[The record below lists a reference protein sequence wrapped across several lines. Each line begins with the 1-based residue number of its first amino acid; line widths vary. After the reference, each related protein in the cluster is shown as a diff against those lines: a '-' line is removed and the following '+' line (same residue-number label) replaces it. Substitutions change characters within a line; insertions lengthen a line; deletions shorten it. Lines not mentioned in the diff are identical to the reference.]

1 MNTITAAAAE
11 ADGAKPTADAEEL
24 SLDYW
29 KNEIQAAAER
39 EEGYR
44 KDAVNVIE
52 IYEGIRKETEQY
64 NILYSN
70 VDTMQPALYNS
81 TPRPVVTRRF
91 KGDDDLLAKCSAN
104 LMQRLLTYLLQNEE
118 PGYATFDEL
127 MSDSTLSA
135 LLVSRGLV
143 RFKYHAEL
151 AKAESGEAQEP
162 VESGEEPGAQETD
175 SEGAAPEEITYEC
188 VYGEQ
193 VPWNNFLHGYAK
205 YWKDVPWV
213 GFIHLMTMEEFKEQF
228 PDAKVDMEKLR
239 SAYGSSDTSDRTV
252 NDAGKPDGTG
262 AIEAREV
269 RNLSLIPVYELWHKG
284 QGKVYFYSEFSA
296 QYLKDPVEDP
306 LQLRGFFPCPRPL
319 NFMQRLSTL
328 VPTLLYTMYQKQS
341 EELNRITVRIQKLI
355 VACKLRG
362 AYDSTVDE
370 MAKILEAEDNAMI
383 ALQDSAVLY
392 SQNGSIDRAIW
403 LMPIKDI
410 VPVLQQLYTQRQ
422 QIKQIIF
429 EITGLADIMR
439 GSTQASETLGAQ
451 EIKNQWGTLRLKR
464 SQKLVQR
471 YVRDCLQLLGELAV
485 TKLQPERIRAMT
497 QSDLPSEQDKQI
509 AQMQLQQ
516 QQQAAAMQP
525 QVPGQPPVQPP
536 EPDPNVMAMLQMP
549 SFEQCLQ
556 TLKDDLTRSYKI
568 DIETNS
574 TIDDEATEDKQ
585 DITDALTALGQTLQ
599 SVGPLVQQQI
609 LPFEAAKALML
620 TVCRKFKFGTEIE
633 DQINAMK
640 APPPPQ
646 PEGSGGAPSGP
657 PPEQVAAESQAAIA
671 KANAD
676 MQKIQ
681 MQMQADAR
689 EHEFRMEE
697 LQMQRELNAAKHAAA
712 MQQAMT
718 PKPAP
723 AAPAPRA
730 SKKGP

>member
-1 MNTITAAAAE
+1 MNMTDE
-11 ADGAKPTADAEEL
+11 VRDDQKPTAEPKEL

-29 KNEIQAAAER
+29 KNEIASATAR
-39 EEGYR
+39 EGSYR
-44 KDAVNVIE
+44 KDAVNVVE
-52 IYEGIRKETEQY
+52 IYEGIRHKTEQY

-91 KGDDDLLAKCSAN
+91 KGDNDLLAKTSAE
-104 LMQRLLTYLLQNEE
+104 LMKRLLQYLTQNED

-127 MSDSTLSA
+127 MSDSTLSG

-143 RFKYHAEL
+143 RFKYHAEFREVP
-151 AKAESGEAQEP
+151 AEPLE
-162 VESGEEPGAQETD
+162 VGEEPGPQETD
-175 SEGAAPEEITYEC
+175 TPAEEIAYEC

-193 VPWNNFLHGYAK
+193 VPWNNFLHGYGK

-213 GFIHLMTMEEFKEQF
+213 GFTHLMTPEEFKEQF
-228 PDAKVDMEKLR
+228 PDAQVDLERLKA
-239 SAYGSSDTSDRTV
+239 SYGTSNTSDKTAG
-252 NDAGKPDGTG
+252 DAGKPDGTG
-262 AIEAREV
+262 AVEAKEV
-269 RNLSLIPVYELWHKG
+269 RDLSLIPVYELWHKG
-284 QGKVYFYSEFSA
+284 QAKVYFYSEFCET
-296 QYLKDPVEDP
+296 YLKDPVDDP
-306 LQLRGFFPCPRPL
+306 LQLRGFWPCPKPL

-328 VPTLLYTMYQKQS
+328 VPTLLYTMYREQS

-362 AYDSTVDE
+362 AYDSNIDE
-370 MAKILEAEDNAMI
+370 MARILEAEDNTMMPI
-383 ALQDSAVLY
+383 ADAAVLY
-392 SQNGSIDRAIW
+392 AQNGSIDKALW
-403 LMPIKDI
+403 LVPIKDL
-410 VPVLQQLYTQRQ
+410 VPVLNQLYTQRQ

-471 YVRDCLQLLGELAV
+471 YVRDCLRIMGELAV
-485 TKLQPERIRAMT
+485 TKLQPDRIRAMT
-497 QSDLPSEQDKQI
+497 QSDLPSAKDKEL

-516 QQQAAAMQP
+516 SQMQAAQF
-525 QVPGQPPVQPP
+525 GQPA
-536 EPDPNVMAMLQMP
+536 EPDPKLMATLQMP
-549 SFEQCLQ
+549 SFEDALAA
-556 TLKDDLTRSYKI
+556 LRDDLTRSYKI

-574 TIDDEATEDKQ
+574 TIDAEATEDKQ

-599 SVGPLVQQQI
+599 SVGPLVQEGI

-633 DQINAMK
+633 DQINAMQQP
-640 APPPPQ
+640 APK
-646 PEGSGGAPSGP
+646 PEAGAEKGP
-657 PPEQVAAESQAAIA
+657 AGPTPEQVQAESQAAIA

-676 MQKIQ
+676 IAKIQ
-681 MQMQADAR
+681 RQEEADAK
-689 EHEFRMEE
+689 EHEYKMEE
-697 LQMQRELNAAKHAAA
+697 LAMQMELTKAKHSQA
-712 MQQAMT
+712 MQLALT

-723 AAPAPRA
+723 AAPVRPV
-730 SKKGP
+730 KKGL

>member
-1 MNTITAAAAE
+1 MNMPAAAE
-11 ADGAKPTADAEEL
+11 TDAPTEPTKEL

-29 KNEIQAAAER
+29 KNEIQSASER
-39 EEGYR
+39 ESSYR

-52 IYEGIRKETEQY
+52 IYEGIRHKTEQY

-81 TPRPVVTRRF
+81 TPRPVVSRRF
-91 KGDDDLLAKCSAN
+91 KGDDDLTAKCAAN
-104 LMQRLLTYLLQNEE
+104 LMQRLLAFLTQNED

-127 MSDSTLSA
+127 MGDSTLAA

-151 AKAESGEAQEP
+151 TEVPQEAP
-162 VESGEEPGAQETD
+162 PAGEEPGPQETD
-175 SEGAAPEEITYEC
+175 AETAPVEEITYEC

-213 GFIHLMTMEEFKEQF
+213 GFIHLMTPEEFKEQF
-228 PDAKVDMEKLR
+228 PHAKLDLDKLKQT
-239 SAYGSSDTSDRTV
+239 YGSSDTSDKDAG
-252 NDAGKPDGTG
+252 DAGKPDGTG
-262 AIEAREV
+262 AIEAKEV
-269 RNLSLIPVYELWHKG
+269 RNLKLIPVYELWHKE
-284 QGKVYFYSEFSA
+284 QAKVYFYSEFCGT
-296 QYLKDPVEDP
+296 YLKDPMDDP
-306 LQLRGFFPCPRPL
+306 LQLRGFYPCPRPL

-328 VPTLLYTMYQKQS
+328 VPTLMYTMYKEQS

-362 AYDSTVDE
+362 AYDATVDE
-370 MAKILEAEDNAMI
+370 MAKILEAEDNTMVPI
-383 ALQDSAVLY
+383 QDAAVLY
-392 SQNGSIDRAIW
+392 AQNGSIDRALW
-403 LMPIKDI
+403 LVPIKDL

-464 SQKLVQR
+464 SQKLVQK
-471 YVRDCLQLLGELAV
+471 YVRDCLRILGELAV

-497 QSDLPSEQDKQI
+497 QSDLPSQKEKEI

-516 QQQAAAMQP
+516 AQLQAAQT
-525 QVPGQPPVQPP
+525 GQPPA
-536 EPDPNVMAMLQMP
+536 EPDPQVAAMLQMP
-549 SFEQCLQ
+549 SFEECLDA
-556 TLKDDLTRSYKI
+556 LKDDLTRSYKI

-574 TIDDEATEDKQ
+574 TIDAEATEDKQ

-599 SVGPLVQQQI
+599 SIGPLVQQGI
-609 LPFEAAKALML
+609 LPFEAAKAFML

-640 APPPPQ
+640 Q
-646 PEGSGGAPSGP
+646 PAQAAAGEGESKGPTGPS
-657 PPEQVAAESQAAIA
+657 PEQVQAETQAAVQ
-671 KANAD
+671 KAQAEV
-676 MQKIQ
+676 QKIQ
-681 MQMQADAR
+681 LQMEADR
-689 EHEFRMEE
+689 KEHEYKMAE
-697 LQMQRELNAAKHAAA
+697 LERKAQLDNIKFQQAV
-712 MQQAMT
+712 QQAMM
-718 PKPAP
+718 PKPQP
-723 AAPAPRA
+723 AAAPGKPAARKPGA
-730 SKKGP
+730 